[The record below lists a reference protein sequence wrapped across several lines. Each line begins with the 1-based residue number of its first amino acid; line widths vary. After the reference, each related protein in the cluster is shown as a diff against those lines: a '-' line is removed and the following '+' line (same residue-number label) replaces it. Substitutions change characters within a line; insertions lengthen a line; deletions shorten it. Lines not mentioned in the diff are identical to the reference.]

1 MPKTKEELQHL
12 KIRYES
18 LNNELK
24 KLSEDELRLVLGGYG
39 NSDVQQERNK
49 AEQASAHVQEND
61 GLIPHFD
68 KHISERV
75 KSSYIV
81 SGNMLC
87 CKLCGYVCNDYFSI
101 LEHYNN
107 VHNIDS

>member
-1 MPKTKEELQHL
+1 MPKTKEELQEL
-12 KIRYES
+12 KNRYES

-24 KLSEDELRLVLGGYG
+24 KLSEDELRTVLGGSG
-39 NSDVQQERNK
+39 IPDVQQEQDKVEEASERIQDYN
-49 AEQASAHVQEND
+49 EQ
-61 GLIPHFD
+61 IPNFD
-68 KHISERV
+68 KQISKRV
-75 KSSYIV
+75 RASYFV

-107 VHNIDS
+107 VHNINS

>member
-1 MPKTKEELQHL
+1 MPKTKEELQEL
-12 KIRYES
+12 KNRYES

-24 KLSEDELRLVLGGYG
+24 KLSEDELRTVLGGSG
-39 NSDVQQERNK
+39 IPDVQQEQDKVEEASERIQEYNK
-49 AEQASAHVQEND
+49 QIIHS
-61 GLIPHFD
+61 D
-68 KHISERV
+68 KQISERV
-75 KSSYIV
+75 RASYVV

>member
-1 MPKTKEELQHL
+1 MPKTKEELQEL
-12 KIRYES
+12 KNRYES

-24 KLSEDELRLVLGGYG
+24 KLSEDELRKVLGGSG
-39 NSDVQQERNK
+39 IPDVQQEQDKADEASEHIQEYNK
-49 AEQASAHVQEND
+49 QIQQ
-61 GLIPHFD
+61 FD

-101 LEHYNN
+101 LEHFNN
-107 VHNIDS
+107 VHNNNS